1 MSERVTSSYIKRIER
16 NDPMRESFIQLVIPS
31 LRQTFVISDVDL
43 RRKYVCCFCNTLPDD
58 SRHQFSRSTV
68 SFTNYYAYLRHLS
81 VQHRSQLPCDGSIF
95 DKCHKENQ
103 FKCHICVR
111 SFNRKEHLN
120 AHLKSNAHTQKTNE
134 INNLVNSSVNVTC
147 SKTTIG
153 SPLVHEIAEIQ
164 NSNTSIT
171 SSLKHVET
179 RTNEQDLKERTESL
193 SKKRKLEDQDDCNDE
208 PFLSEWV
215 KDNAELI
222 DNVAQAGRTIL
233 NIKPVLIHPNTIRP
247 KPKKTV
253 RINLNN

>member
-1 MSERVTSSYIKRIER
+1 
-16 NDPMRESFIQLVIPS
+16 
-31 LRQTFVISDVDL
+31 
-43 RRKYVCCFCNTLPDD
+43 
-58 SRHQFSRSTV
+58 
-68 SFTNYYAYLRHLS
+68 
-81 VQHRSQLPCDGSIF
+81 
-95 DKCHKENQ
+95 
-103 FKCHICVR
+103 
-111 SFNRKEHLN
+111 
-120 AHLKSNAHTQKTNE
+120 
-134 INNLVNSSVNVTC
+134 
-147 SKTTIG
+147 
-153 SPLVHEIAEIQ
+153 
-164 NSNTSIT
+164 
-171 SSLKHVET
+171 LKHVET